1 MAVKD
6 YYKILGLS
14 EKATPA
20 EIKKKYRKL
29 VRKYHP
35 DKNPGDKQAEEKFK
49 AINEAH
55 DVISDPEKRKK
66 YDLIRQYGSRFNFG
80 GSGQESRGGM
90 SYEDILKNFNSGKRR
105 KSYRN
110 SGDSFQDIFSQFFD
124 LGDFSSSETH
134 APQRGK
140 NILSSI
146 TIPFET
152 AIKGGNQFL
161 KLETESICERC
172 NGIGSEPGSKTKTC
186 SQCKGKGTI
195 SVNQG
200 PFATSYVCPTCQ
212 GKGQIIETLCK
223 KCNGAGKVATLK
235 TIKVKIPRGIEN
247 NSKIRLKGKG
257 ALGINGGPSGD
268 LIIKIFVQTHSTF
281 KRNGLNLE
289 VEISITLI
297 DALLGT
303 EINVPTMDGM
313 IKMKIPSGTQPNSKL
328 RIKGKG
334 VPSSGSRG
342 DLIIKVLVKFPKKL
356 TEEQK
361 ELIKKLKETGL

>member
-6 YYKILGLS
+6 YYKILGVP

-20 EIKKKYRKL
+20 EIKKKYLKL

-49 AINEAH
+49 EINEAH
-55 DVISDPEKRKK
+55 DVISNPEKRKK
-66 YDLIRQYGSRFNFG
+66 YDMIRQYGSQFNFG
-80 GSGQESRGGM
+80 GSAPGGSGGM
-90 SYEDILKNFNSGKRR
+90 SYEDILKNFSAGKRR
-105 KSYRN
+105 KSYKN
-110 SGDSFQDIFSQFFD
+110 TGGSFQDIFSQFFD
-124 LGDFSSSETH
+124 LGDFSSSQTH

-161 KLETESICERC
+161 KLETESICEQC
-172 NGIGSEPGSKTKTC
+172 NGSGAEPGSKKNSC
-186 SQCKGKGTI
+186 SQCQGRGTI

-200 PFATSYVCPTCQ
+200 PFATSYVCPACQ
-212 GKGQIIETLCK
+212 GKGEIIETPCK
-223 KCNGAGKVATLK
+223 KCNGAGKLVTLK

-257 ALGINGGPSGD
+257 ALGINNGPPGD
-268 LIIKIFVQTHSTF
+268 LIIRIFVQPHSTF

-289 VEISITLI
+289 VEISITLVN
-297 DALLGT
+297 ALLGT
-303 EINVPTMDGM
+303 EINVPTMDGR

-334 VPSSGSRG
+334 VPSQGKRG